1 LSNYVYSFL
10 EKKYLMIRITII
22 EDNAFARTAWESTL
36 SAEEDFVVLG
46 TFGSCEEALESEELK
61 KSDIVLLDINLPGIT
76 GIKGAEI
83 ISGCHSKPL
92 IIMISIQDDDKSIF
106 GSLQAGAVGYLH
118 KSVSPEELIESIR
131 IAIKGGSPMTPQI
144 ARRVLKSFHKFKPRY
159 EEDNLTEKERTIL
172 NLLSEGKSYKK
183 IAEEMFLSVDG
194 VKYHIRSIYEKLHVH
209 SRAEAVNKGQ
219 KLRIL
224 TKW

>member
-1 LSNYVYSFL
+1 MVKIS
-10 EKKYLMIRITII
+10 II
-22 EDNAFARTAWESTL
+22 EDNVFARTAWATAL
-36 SAEEDFVVLG
+36 SSEEDFVVLES
-46 TFGSCEEALESEELK
+46 FGSCEEAIESEVIK
-61 KSDIVLLDINLPGIT
+61 KSDVILLDIGLPGIS

-83 ISGCHSKPL
+83 LSSINNNAL
-92 IIMISIQDDDKSIF
+92 IIMITIQDDDKSIF
-106 GSLQAGAVGYLH
+106 GSLQAGAIGYLH
-118 KSVSPEELIESIR
+118 KSVSPEELIGAIR
-131 IAIKGGSPMTPQI
+131 LALKGGSPMTPQI
-144 ARRVLKSFHKFKPRY
+144 ARKVLKSFHKFKPKY
-159 EEDNLTEKERTIL
+159 TEDKLTDKETTIL

-183 IAEEMFLSVDG
+183 ISEEIFLSVDG

>member
-1 LSNYVYSFL
+1 MV
-10 EKKYLMIRITII
+10 KITII
-22 EDNAFARTAWESTL
+22 EDNVFARAAWTSAL
-36 SAEEDFVVLG
+36 SAEEKFVVLES
-46 TFGSCEEALESEELK
+46 FGSCEEAIESEVIK
-61 KSDIVLLDINLPGIT
+61 KSNVILLDINLPGIS

-83 ISGCHSKPL
+83 LSGINSNAL

-106 GSLQAGAVGYLH
+106 GSLQAGAIGYLH
-118 KSVSPEELIESIR
+118 KSVSPEELID
-131 IAIKGGSPMTPQI
+131 AIQLAVKGGSPMTPQI
-144 ARRVLKSFHKFKPRY
+144 ARKVLKSFHKFKPKY
-159 EEDNLTEKERTIL
+159 QDDQLTDKETTIL

-183 IAEEMFLSVDG
+183 ISEEIFLSVDG

-209 SRAEAVNKGQ
+209 SRAEAVSKGQ